1 MVHGAKLRKT
11 TMSRRET
18 PARRRD
24 VSFDGR
30 RFAYKNIPTLQE
42 PQMFWYAIATLT
54 PAAALALAYVL
65 GSVWPWLAVGS
76 ITLMVLLMD
85 RIPNEL
91 PASGRSGRWL
101 NFLLA
106 GVHLALLFGGVWA
119 IAGGSDL
126 SGPGRVASFLALGL
140 YAGQVSN
147 SNAHE
152 LIHMAPRFLRLAGAT
167 VYVSLLHGHHV
178 SAHLRVHHVHAA
190 TDEDP
195 NSARL
200 GEGFWTYALRALR
213 GEFIAGLRAD
223 TAQRQRSRARPTALS
238 HPYVFY
244 VGGAALGL
252 LLSFGLAG
260 WRGLVVH
267 VGVAAYAQLQLL
279 LSDYVQHYGLRRGLR
294 ADGRREPVGPQ
305 HSWNAPS
312 WYSGAMML
320 NAPRHSDHHLR
331 PGRAFP
337 DLSLDPVK
345 MPMLPR
351 SLPVM
356 ATIALVP
363 PLWRRVMDRRAAR
376 WQDAA
381 AG

>member
-1 MVHGAKLRKT
+1 M
-11 TMSRRET
+11 
-18 PARRRD
+18 
-24 VSFDGR
+24 
-30 RFAYKNIPTLQE
+30 
-42 PQMFWYAIATLT
+42 
-54 PAAALALAYVL
+54 
-65 GSVWPWLAVGS
+65 
-76 ITLMVLLMD
+76 
-85 RIPNEL
+85 
-91 PASGRSGRWL
+91 
-101 NFLLA
+101 
-106 GVHLALLFGGVWA
+106 
-119 IAGGSDL
+119 
-126 SGPGRVASFLALGL
+126 
-140 YAGQVSN
+140 
-147 SNAHE
+147 
-152 LIHMAPRFLRLAGAT
+152 
-167 VYVSLLHGHHV
+167 
-178 SAHLRVHHVHAA
+178 
-190 TDEDP
+190 
-195 NSARL
+195 
-200 GEGFWTYALRALR
+200 
-213 GEFIAGLRAD
+213 
-223 TAQRQRSRARPTALS
+223 
-238 HPYVFY
+238 
-244 VGGAALGL
+244 
-252 LLSFGLAG
+252 
-260 WRGLVVH
+260 VH